1 MHNPGPYGVPLFDAL
16 DQYLP
21 ALLYDRRRFRT
32 VPQVLDYIHQQA
44 QFHLNPLTRREREWR
59 QQQNRPP
66 TNAVPAQTTDNE
78 AFVTALGTL
87 FGTNPS
93 TNPLITVAQMDIT
106 NLVNPLGGI
115 DLTPVTVRPTQTQL
129 DRATDL
135 EVGNILF
142 SVDDSTTCT
151 VCQEGL
157 RAEGT
162 GPLRRIRHCS
172 HTFHQNCIDTWFT
185 SHVRCPVCRY
195 DIREYANN

>member
-1 MHNPGPYGVPLFDAL
+1 MHNSGPYGVPLFDTL

-21 ALLYDRRRFRT
+21 ALLYDRRRFRS
-32 VPQVLDYIHQQA
+32 VQQVLDYVHQQA

-59 QQQNRPP
+59 QEQRPTP
-66 TNAVPAQTTDNE
+66 PVAAPTDNE

-115 DLTPVTVRPTQTQL
+115 DLTPVTVRPTQIQL
-129 DRATDL
+129 DRATEL
-135 EVGNILF
+135 EAGNVRFTI
-142 SVDDSTTCT
+142 DEGATCT
-151 VCQEGL
+151 VCQETF
-157 RAEGT
+157 RSEGS
-162 GPLRRIRHCS
+162 GQLRRIRHCG
-172 HTFHQNCIDTWFT
+172 HTFHQNCIDTWFG

-195 DIREYANN
+195 DIREYSNN